1 MGVNLTK
8 AVIEQ
13 AAWNPDGPKT
23 QLLADEKLIGYY
35 LRIYPG
41 AKAGSMRHKSYAIGY
56 RMPGRAQYD
65 LLVFSK
71 ADRRDP
77 DAARKR
83 AKSLLGGVED
93 GIDPKE
99 GKRRKRQ
106 EAQVA
111 KLESL
116 RAVTVATIANRYFVA
131 QERKQKLAEEGQPV
145 KALAK
150 RTLEQYRWCVD
161 AHILPHWKDIDVAEI
176 ERADVKA
183 WVRGMADAGTKPA
196 PINDALT
203 RFRALMAFA
212 VEEDVIASNPA
223 KEVKTD
229 YAYQPRERT
238 LSDDEIRTLWAGLE
252 ASDIAK
258 PVQLA
263 YKLLLLTAQR
273 RSEIVEAR
281 WADVDL
287 QQNTLFVP
295 KSRVKNRAGAN
306 IVPLS
311 PMAVR
316 VLEELR
322 KLTGGTNWL
331 FPSPQKKKDA
341 PYSPSTVSNVL
352 RENMTKLGFA
362 EGDDPFHVHDLRRTV
377 ATNLAREEVERE
389 NIKAILNHTFGDV
402 TEVYITSNYVQQ
414 KRRYLTMWAEKLQRI
429 LDKTDGDNVVT
440 LGKTLGVA
448 S

>member
-13 AAWNPDGPKT
+13 AAWKPEGPKT

-35 LRIYPG
+35 LRLYPG
-41 AKAGSMRHKSYAIGY
+41 AKAGSTRHKSYAIGY

-65 LLVFSK
+65 LFVFSK
-71 ADRRDP
+71 CDRRDP

-83 AKSLLGGVED
+83 ARSLLGGVED

-106 EAQVA
+106 EAQA
-111 KLESL
+111 ATLETL
-116 RAVTVATIANRYFVA
+116 RTVTVGTLANRYFVA
-131 QERKQKLAEEGQPV
+131 QERRQKQADEGQPV
-145 KALAK
+145 KSLAK
-150 RTLEQYRWCVD
+150 STLAQYRWCID
-161 AHILPHWKDIDVAEI
+161 AHVLPHWKDIDVGAI

-183 WVRGMADAGTKPA
+183 WVRSMAEEGTGPA

-229 YAYQPRERT
+229 YQYQPRERT
-238 LSDDEIRTLWAGLE
+238 LSDDEIRTLWTGLE
-252 ASDIAK
+252 ASEIAK

-281 WADVDL
+281 WCDVDL
-287 QQNTLFVP
+287 QQNTLLVP
-295 KSRVKNRAGAN
+295 KARVKNRSGAN

-311 PMAVR
+311 PMAVT
-316 VLEELR
+316 VLQELR
-322 KLTGGTNWL
+322 NLTKGSNWL
-331 FPSPQKKKDA
+331 FPSPLKKDS
-341 PYSPSTVSNVL
+341 PYTPSTVSNAL
-352 RENMTKLGFA
+352 RQNMVKLGFK

-414 KRRYLTMWAEKLQRI
+414 KRRYLSMWAEKLQRI
-429 LDKTDGDNVVT
+429 LDKADGDNVV
-440 LGKTLGVA
+440 A
-448 S
+448 IR

>member
-1 MGVNLTK
+1 VGVNLTK

-35 LRIYPG
+35 LRLYPG
-41 AKAGSMRHKSYAIGY
+41 AKAGSLRHKSYAIGY
-56 RMPGRAQYD
+56 RMPGCAQYD
-65 LLVFSK
+65 LFVFSK
-71 ADRRDP
+71 CDRRDP

-83 AKSLLGGVED
+83 ARSLLGGVED
-93 GIDPKE
+93 GADPKE

-111 KLESL
+111 KLEAL
-116 RAVTVATIANRYFVA
+116 RAVSVATLVTNYFTT
-131 QERKQKLAEEGQPV
+131 QERRQKQAEEGQPV

-150 RTLEQYRWCVD
+150 STLAQYRWCID
-161 AHILPHWKDIDVAEI
+161 AHILPHWKDIDVGAI

-183 WVRGMADAGTKPA
+183 WVRKMAEEGAGPA

-229 YAYQPRERT
+229 YSYQPRERT
-238 LSDDEIRTLWAGLE
+238 LSDDEIRTLWTGLE
-252 ASDIAK
+252 ASEIAK

-273 RSEIVEAR
+273 RSEIVEAK

-287 QQNTLFVP
+287 KQNTLFVP
-295 KSRVKNRAGAN
+295 RSRVKNRAGAN

-311 PMAVR
+311 PMAVD
-316 VLEELR
+316 LLGELR

-331 FPSPQKKKDA
+331 FPSPLKKDA
-341 PYSPSTVSNVL
+341 PYSPATVTTTL
-352 RENMTKLGFA
+352 RQNMAKLGFKD
-362 EGDDPFHVHDLRRTV
+362 GDDPFRVHDLRRTV

-389 NIKAILNHTFGDV
+389 NIKAVLNHTFGDV

-414 KRRYLTMWAEKLQRI
+414 KRRYLTLWAEKLRRI
-429 LDKTDGDNVVT
+429 LDKTDDGNVV
-440 LGKTLGVA
+440 A
-448 S
+448 IR

>member
-1 MGVNLTK
+1 VGVNLTK

-13 AAWNPDGPKT
+13 AAWNPEGPKT

-35 LRIYPG
+35 LRLYPG
-41 AKAGSMRHKSYAIGY
+41 AKAGTMRHKSYAIGY

-65 LLVFSK
+65 LFVFSK
-71 ADRRDP
+71 CDRRDP

-111 KLESL
+111 KLETL
-116 RAVTVATIANRYFVA
+116 RTVTVGTLAPRYFTT
-131 QERKQKLAEEGQPV
+131 QERRQKQAEEGQSV

-150 RTLEQYRWCVD
+150 RTLEQYRWCID
-161 AHILPHWKDIDVAEI
+161 AHVLPHWKDIDVSAI
-176 ERADVKA
+176 GRADVKA
-183 WVRGMADAGTKPA
+183 WVRKLEASEDMTPSST
-196 PINDALT
+196 NDALT

-212 VEEDVIASNPA
+212 VDEDIIASNPA
-223 KEVKTD
+223 KEVKSD
-229 YAYQPRERT
+229 YSYQPRERT
-238 LSDDEIRTLWAGLE
+238 LSDDEIRTLWTGLD
-252 ASDIAK
+252 ASEIAK

-281 WADVDL
+281 WSDVDL
-287 QQNTLFVP
+287 QQNTLVVP
-295 KSRVKNRAGAN
+295 KARVKNRSGAN

-311 PMAVR
+311 PMAQD
-316 VLEELR
+316 VLQELR
-322 KLTGGTNWL
+322 KLTGGSNWL
-331 FPSPQKKKDA
+331 FPSPLKKDA
-341 PYSPSTVSNVL
+341 PYTPSTVSNAL
-352 RENMTKLGFA
+352 RQNMVKLGFK

-429 LDKTDGDNVVT
+429 LDKTDGENVVM
-440 LGKTLGVA
+440 LVNA
-448 S
+448 